1 MMLTMSTFRAHV
13 LKVVCQIP
21 IGKVASYGQVAAM
34 ADSPRAARQ
43 VGWMLAGLTTAESH
57 VPWWRVVNSKGHLSI
72 RGEDILAKF
81 KQKELLE
88 EEGIEVDTEFNL
100 NMKKFRWQPLS

>member
-1 MMLTMSTFRAHV
+1 MPKFKQHV
-13 LKVVCQIP
+13 LHVVQQIP
-21 IGKVASYGQVAAM
+21 AGKVASYGQVAAM

-43 VGWMLAGLTTAESH
+43 VGWILAGLTTNEAL

-72 RGEDILAKF
+72 RGGDMLAKF

-88 EEGIEVDTEFNL
+88 NEGVEVDDEFNL
-100 NMKKFRWQPLS
+100 DMQKYRWETAPRL